1 MEKKWRLDYKWV
13 IAAACFILCVV
24 GLGLCSGNAGLFV
37 VATTEALKISRSAY
51 AVSSSLRY
59 VATAIMNMFFGSLV
73 MKLGPRKLIGTGM
86 LILILS
92 SVSYA
97 MAETVIGL
105 YIGGI
110 LRGVGLTFAGTT
122 VIGYVIKRWFTEH
135 QGVVLGVVLCANAL
149 GAAVSA
155 PWFSSMIGSAEFGYR
170 KAYWAVAAV
179 LLVSGIVLVLLFRD
193 SPKGKA
199 MTEAGKKAKKASSW
213 EGNTYGQKEQKPYFY
228 MICTCLVLTGMVL
241 ASSAGVAAAHLED
254 QGLDLAYVAVVTS
267 VYSLMLAASKLIVG
281 ALSDKKGLRFAVLT
295 CDVAALAMVILLCV
309 VSGTGIGKV
318 IAMVYAFAAGLALP
332 LQTVLL
338 PLMAGDLY
346 READYGKVLGIFTAA
361 NSVGFLLGNTLANFC
376 FDLFGTYRHILI
388 ADGFLMVVITAGFV
402 FAYQKL
408 TAKRLDRLQE
418 KI

>member
-1 MEKKWRLDYKWV
+1 MGNRRRLDYKWV
-13 IAAACFILCVV
+13 IAAACFVLCVV

-37 VATTEALKISRSAY
+37 VATTEALDISRSAY

-59 VATAIMNMFFGSLV
+59 VATAVMNMFFGALAL
-73 MKLGPRKLIGTGM
+73 KFGPRKLIGAGM

-92 SVSYA
+92 CVSYA
-97 MAETVIGL
+97 VAKTVIGL

-110 LRGVGLTFAGTT
+110 LLGVGLTFAGTT
-122 VIGYVIKRWFTEH
+122 IIGYVVKQWFTEH
-135 QGVVLGVVLCANAL
+135 QGIVLGVVLSANAL

-155 PWFSSMIGSAEFGYR
+155 PWFSSMIGSSDFGYR

-193 SPKGKA
+193 KENPL
-199 MTEAGKKAKKASSW
+199 TEAGKKMEKSSAW
-213 EGNTYGQKEQKPYFY
+213 EGNTYGQKNQKPYFY
-228 MICTCLVLTGMVL
+228 IICACLVLTGMVL
-241 ASSAGVAAAHLED
+241 ASSAGVSAAHMED
-254 QGLDLAYVAVVTS
+254 QGLALKYVAVVTS

-281 ALSDKKGLRFAVLT
+281 ALTDKKGLRFAVLT
-295 CDVAALAMVILLCV
+295 CDVSALLMVVLLCV
-309 VSGTGIGKV
+309 VSGSGFGKV

-338 PLMAGDLY
+338 PLMASDLY
-346 READYGKVLGIFTAA
+346 REEDYGKALGVFTAA
-361 NSVGFLLGNTLANFC
+361 NSIGFLLGNTLANFC

-388 ADGFLMVVITAGFV
+388 ADGILMVAISAGFV

-408 TAKRLDRLQE
+408 TANRIKT
-418 KI
+418 KA